1 MRSRTVLAGLLTTAA
16 TVLGL
21 MASATPAT
29 AGALDVT
36 CLPTSSQTAS
46 FSPPLTLAPK
56 PTTVTASTQYGPCT
70 STSVPGLTSG
80 SRSATIP
87 YPALS
92 CLDLLTSAPLTFT
105 ITWNTGQTSTI
116 SGSTT
121 VTTAG
126 AALIVTITGNVTAGL
141 FTGDSVVQTI
151 TGPSTAVTLCT
162 LGLGTVPSIDA
173 LVTLAITSTP

>member
-21 MASATPAT
+21 MASTTPAV
-29 AGALDVT
+29 ADALDVT

-46 FSPPLTLAPK
+46 FSPPLTLTPK

-92 CLDLLTSAPLTFT
+92 CLDLLNSAPLTFT

-126 AALIVTITGNVTAGL
+126 AALVVTITGNVTAGL
-141 FTGDSVVQTI
+141 FAGDSVVQTI

-162 LGLGTVPSIDA
+162 LGLGTVSSIYA
-173 LVTLAITSTP
+173 VVTLTITSAP

>member
-1 MRSRTVLAGLLTTAA
+1 MRSRTVMAGLLTTAA

-21 MASATPAT
+21 MAFATPAT

-46 FSPPLTLAPK
+46 FSPPLTLTPG

-70 STSVPGLTSG
+70 STSVPELTSG
-80 SRSATIP
+80 SRSATIT

-92 CLDLLTSAPLTFT
+92 CLDLVTSAPLTFT

-126 AALIVTITGNVTAGL
+126 AALVVTITGNVTAGL
-141 FTGDSVVQTI
+141 FAGDSVVQTI

-162 LGLGTVPSIDA
+162 LGMGTVPSIYGVVA
-173 LVTLAITSTP
+173 LSITSTP